1 MSSNGRVSQFEY
13 PNVMEAK
20 DDRMQADAGAIWAD
34 DEHKQRNQRDEQG
47 LREAQA
53 REIGRHE
60 GEAKAK
66 VQFEEAMRKERGQLL
81 ATIEQFRLER
91 EKYFEQ
97 VEGEV
102 VQLAL
107 GIARKVLHREAQ
119 VDPGLLA
126 GLVRF
131 TLEKLRDGTVVRLR
145 VHPSQNGY
153 WERECLTNCEVV
165 SDEKVE
171 PSACVVET
179 EVGRTRVELE
189 AQLKEI
195 EQGLFDLMARA
206 PARSR

>member
-1 MSSNGRVSQFEY
+1 MTMSSNGRVSQFEY

-20 DDRMQADAGAIWAD
+20 DDRLQADAGAIWAD

-102 VQLAL
+102 V
-107 GIARKVLHREAQ
+107 
-119 VDPGLLA
+119 
-126 GLVRF
+126 
-131 TLEKLRDGTVVRLR
+131 
-145 VHPSQNGY
+145 
-153 WERECLTNCEVV
+153 
-165 SDEKVE
+165 
-171 PSACVVET
+171 
-179 EVGRTRVELE
+179 
-189 AQLKEI
+189 
-195 EQGLFDLMARA
+195 
-206 PARSR
+206 